1 MYQELAEL
9 LQTEVLAAFER
20 VPGAS
25 FDSKIEFVANVLGIT
40 GFALSAALLMF
51 EVLFR
56 SGRGRPAS
64 RADLDR
70 LCAAVVNTIGDR
82 IADRLS
88 EAAMDASG
96 RAPVLLDGRQG
107 DTYEQVREDL
117 KAAVTAIT
125 ATSSDEADAAAAALI
140 NGDTGPA
147 ELLLDEQ
154 AAASRKSEAT
164 TACAEALH
172 LKAALQATH
181 DPAGA
186 LGACEEAVRIA
197 PHSASGWNRLG
208 HLCLRLGQV
217 NEARA
222 AFDRGLEIQA
232 QTTAMEDR
240 DQRPTRTSS
249 ELAGMAARLP

>member
-1 MYQELAEL
+1 MYRELAEL
-9 LQTEVLAAFER
+9 LRTEALTAFEGI
-20 VPGAS
+20 PGAS

-51 EVLFR
+51 GVLFR
-56 SGRGRPAS
+56 SGRRRPAS

-70 LCAAVVNTIGDR
+70 LSAAVVKMIGDR
-82 IADRLS
+82 IADQLA
-88 EAAMDASG
+88 EAAISASG
-96 RAPVLLDGRQG
+96 RAPVVLDGQQG
-107 DTYEQVREDL
+107 DTYARVRDDL
-117 KAAVTAIT
+117 IAAVTAIT
-125 ATSSDEADAAAAALI
+125 ATPSDEADAAAAALI
-140 NGDTGPA
+140 NGETGPA
-147 ELLLDEQ
+147 ERLLDQQ
-154 AAASRKSEAT
+154 AVASRNNYAT
-164 TACAEALH
+164 AVCAEALH

-208 HLCLRLGQV
+208 HLYLRLGRV

-232 QTTAMEDR
+232 QKSAMDNRDRRSMETAA
-240 DQRPTRTSS
+240 
-249 ELAGMAARLP
+249 ELATTT